1 MISCDLKSY
10 YLSALLLTQANLTYL
25 DNLLI
30 LHTSHKDIL
39 LISIGMVLDDIR
51 DFTIRENLY
60 TFSSL
65 GIPLF
70 DISIIRCGQE
80 LGSSIVEIDIL
91 DGLRMSEERT

>member
-10 YLSALLLTQANLTYL
+10 YLSATLLTQVILTYL

-30 LHTSHKDIL
+30 LHTSHEYIL
-39 LISIGMVLDDIR
+39 LISIGMILDDIR
-51 DFTIRENLY
+51 NFTIRENLD

-65 GIPLF
+65 GVPLF
-70 DISIIRCGQE
+70 DISIIRCRKE

-91 DGLRMSEERT
+91 DSLRMTEERT